1 MYVCTID
8 QVSTHTFKIKKT
20 YDKTERKKN
29 IFTGLQF
36 FCAATAVL
44 SAAVI
49 GAVNAVYFTVK
60 NSTTNVCMEQ

>member
-1 MYVCTID
+1 MTR
-8 QVSTHTFKIKKT
+8 QK
-20 YDKTERKKN
+20 EKKN

-49 GAVNAVYFTVK
+49 GAVNAVYFMV
-60 NSTTNVCMEQ
+60 

>member
-1 MYVCTID
+1 M
-8 QVSTHTFKIKKT
+8 STHTFKIKKT

-49 GAVNAVYFTVK
+49 GAVNAVYSILRSKTAQP
-60 NSTTNVCMEQ
+60 TYAYMEQ